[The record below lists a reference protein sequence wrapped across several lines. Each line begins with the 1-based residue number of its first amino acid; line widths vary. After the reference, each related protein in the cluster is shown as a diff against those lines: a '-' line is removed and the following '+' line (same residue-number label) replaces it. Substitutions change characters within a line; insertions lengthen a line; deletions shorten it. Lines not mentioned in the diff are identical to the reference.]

1 MPRRS
6 GARDPKGQNKTSC
19 DICSNMY
26 KEIIAQKIKNIDAE
40 GKHMNAKIALI
51 GSGNAFFRDEGIG
64 LYAGKY
70 LKENFMYTPALD
82 IVDGG
87 TLGFRLMPLL
97 QEYDSVLIA
106 NTSSE
111 DARGVGTITVMSGD
125 ELIAHQGIKKTANE
139 VEISEMLQ
147 ICSMASHCAQVTM
160 VSIVPEDII
169 SVCVDVSPALRTYWE
184 KYIEMIL
191 SELAA
196 LGITATPKS
205 EGMDLDTIIEQFAN
219 PSMEQGKGF

>member
-1 MPRRS
+1 M
-6 GARDPKGQNKTSC
+6 D
-19 DICSNMY
+19 
-26 KEIIAQKIKNIDAE
+26 AQV
-40 GKHMNAKIALI
+40 ALI

-70 LKENFMYTPALD
+70 LKENFTFTPVLD

-87 TLGFRLMPLL
+87 TLGFALMSLL

-111 DARGVGTITVMSGD
+111 DTRSVGTITVMSGE
-125 ELIAHQGIKKTANE
+125 ELITHQGIKKTANE
-139 VEISEMLQ
+139 VEISEMLH
-147 ICSMASHCAQVTM
+147 ICSMASHCAQVIM

-169 SVCVDVSPALRTYWE
+169 SVCVDLSPALRAHWE

-196 LGITATPKS
+196 LGITAKPNSKS
-205 EGMDLDTIIEQFAN
+205 MDLDAIIEQFAN
-219 PSMEQGKGF
+219 PSIEKGKGF